1 MTKCQ
6 KFDTD
11 YGILSISCRRGYYYA
26 CRTHNRLKRQIYLGK
41 SIPDSFTL
49 NEIAKD
55 IYSPDREYWVKHT
68 KQVPRAARKDTKSL
82 PLKDN
87 LERIAAIAKARSED
101 LIYQELQKV
110 IKNLGW
116 FASRDTKYLYPSFMP
131 YKKHP

>member
-6 KFDTD
+6 KFATD
-11 YGILSISCRRGYYYA
+11 YSILSISCRNGYYYA

-41 SIPDSFTL
+41 SIPDSYTL

-55 IYSPDREYWVKHT
+55 IYSPDREYWQRHT
-68 KQVPRAARKDTKSL
+68 KPPRAARKDTKSL

-101 LIYQELQKV
+101 LIYGELQKV
-110 IKNLGW
+110 IKNL
-116 FASRDTKYLYPSFMP
+116 T
-131 YKKHP
+131 